1 MFSRFFIERPI
12 FAAVVS
18 IIICLAGLVSMAV
31 LPVQQYPTIT
41 PVQVTVS
48 ATYPGA
54 DSKTLADSVASP
66 IEAQV
71 NGVDNMLYMSSTSSA
86 NGQLTLTVY
95 FSLDTDPDIAQVQV
109 QNRVNLA
116 LPQLPTAVTQLGVS
130 VQKKSSSIMM
140 LIGVYGKG
148 ERYSAEYI
156 TNYANVY
163 VLDAIKRVP
172 GAGQAQIMG
181 VPDQAMRVWMNPDR
195 MASLGI
201 TTSDIANAIKAQN
214 ALFGAGQIG
223 QQPTA
228 GPVELTFPVVTQA
241 PFTDPRQYEQIILRA
256 SQDGSAIVRLG
267 DVARA
272 EVGLRQYIVDSRLN
286 GTPATFIAVYLQP
299 GANGL
304 DVSAGVR
311 KTLQEMKS
319 RFPEGMDYVVS
330 LDTNDFVKLSIE
342 EVIHTLIEAIVLVVL
357 VVYLFLQSFR
367 STIICTVAIVVA
379 LIATFAGMLA
389 LGFSVNLI
397 TLFGLVLAIGMV
409 VDDAIVVVEN
419 VERNMH
425 QHHLGPKEA
434 TIRSMQEIGSS
445 LVAVVLVMAS
455 VFIPAAFL
463 PGTTGQL
470 YKQFAI
476 TIVVSVVVSGFVALT
491 LTPAM
496 CALMLRHNPPPQRGF
511 FAWFNRQIDALTRGF
526 GHAVELVIKRSV
538 VALVLLAGFLWSIW
552 HLFTVLP
559 TSFVP
564 NEDQGYVM
572 AAIMM
577 PEAASIDRTQAVAEK
592 VDAIL
597 AKIPGVDNRT
607 MLTGYS
613 LLDSGF
619 KTNAGTFF
627 VTLKDFKQRY
637 DSGETAREQNARAV
651 LMNLYREA
659 QKIDEA
665 IVMPVAPPAIPGIG
679 TTGGFEFWI
688 QDTGAGDPAQ
698 LDEVTQEF
706 LKKARARAELA
717 SVTSTFRAN
726 TQQLRAVVDRDKA
739 TLLGVPVEDVYS
751 AIQAQFGSL
760 TASQYNQFSRV
771 WWVIVQSDA
780 VYRQNPGD
788 LTRLYTRS
796 REGHMVPLA
805 ALVKTE
811 WVAGPDLLPHFNG
824 FPAAKVNGNAAPG
837 YSSGDAIAA
846 MEEVAGEVLP
856 AGFTFAWSGLAFE
869 EKKSGGTSAIA
880 FVFGLI
886 IVFLVL
892 AAQYESWTLP
902 GAVMS
907 AVPFGILGALL
918 TNWARGLENDVY
930 FQIGLLVLIG
940 LGAKNAALRV
950 SAAREFRHQG
960 KSIMEATRLAG
971 EQRLRPIIMTS
982 LAFAA
987 GCLPLALAT
996 GAGANARHSI
1006 GTGIIGGM
1014 IGETTLAMLYVPLL
1028 FYLFDR
1034 LAEGKEKVPAA
1045 TAPAAA
1051 SQAPPAGI
1059 AEGIAEGNAEGS
1071 AAGDGGQSPRGEG

>member
-12 FAAVVS
+12 FAAVVA
-18 IIICLAGLVSMAV
+18 IIICLAGLVSMNV

-41 PVQVTVS
+41 PVQITVS

-66 IEAQV
+66 IEAQI

-86 NGQLTLTVY
+86 TGQLTLTVY
-95 FSLDTDPDIAQVQV
+95 FSLETNPDIAQVQV

-140 LIGVYGKG
+140 LIGVFGKG
-148 ERYSAEYI
+148 DRYSSDYI
-156 TNYANVY
+156 ANYANVY
-163 VLDAIKRVP
+163 VLDALKRVD

-181 VPDQAMRVWMNPDR
+181 IPDQAMRIWMNPDR

-201 TTSDIANAIKAQN
+201 TTSDISNAIKSQN

-223 QQPTA
+223 QQPSA

-272 EVGLRQYIVDSRLN
+272 EVGLKQYIVDARLN
-286 GTPATFIAVYLQP
+286 GTPTTFIAVYLQP

-304 DVSAGVR
+304 KVSAAVR
-311 KTLQEMKS
+311 KTLEEMKT
-319 RFPEGMDYVVS
+319 RFPEGMDYVIS

-342 EVIHTLIEAIVLVVL
+342 EVIHTLLEAVVLVVL
-357 VVYLFLQSFR
+357 IVYLFLQSFR
-367 STIICTVAIVVA
+367 TTIICLVAILVS

-389 LGFSVNLI
+389 LGFSINLI
-397 TLFGLVLAIGMV
+397 TLFGLVLAIGIV

-425 QHHLGPKEA
+425 EHHLAPKEA
-434 TIRSMQEIGSS
+434 TIKSMGEITGS

-455 VFIPAAFL
+455 VFVPAAFL

-476 TIVVSVVVSGFVALT
+476 TIVVSVAVSGFVALT

-496 CALMLRHNPPPQRGF
+496 SALMLKDNPPPQRGF
-511 FAWFNRQIDALTRGF
+511 FAWFNRQVDAITRGF
-526 GHAVELVIKRSV
+526 GHAVELVIKRSIL
-538 VALVLLAGFLWSIW
+538 ALVLLVGFLYAIY

-572 AAIMM
+572 AAIIM
-577 PEAASIDRTQAVAEK
+577 PEAASIDRAQAVAEK
-592 VDAIL
+592 VDAIF
-597 AKIPGVDNRT
+597 AKIPGVETRS
-607 MLTGYS
+607 MITGYS

-619 KTNAGTFF
+619 KTNAGAFF
-627 VTLKDFKQRY
+627 VTLKDFKERY
-637 DSGETAREQNARAV
+637 ASTDAAKTQNARAV
-651 LMNLYREA
+651 LLTLFREA
-659 QKIDEA
+659 AAIEQA
-665 IVMPVAPPAIPGIG
+665 IVIPIAPPPIPGIG

-698 LDEVTQEF
+698 LDAVTQDF
-706 LKKARARAELA
+706 LRKARTRSELTTL
-717 SVTSTFRAN
+717 SSTFRAN
-726 TQQLRAVVDRDKA
+726 TQQLRANVDRDKA
-739 TLLGVPVEDVYS
+739 TLIGVPIEDVYS

-760 TASQYNQFSRV
+760 TASQYNQWSRV

-780 VYRQNPGD
+780 KYRQTPGD

-796 REGHMVPLA
+796 KDGHMVPLS
-805 ALVKTE
+805 ALVTTE

-824 FPAAKVNGNAAPG
+824 FPAAKINGNPAPG
-837 YSSGDAIAA
+837 FSSGDALAA
-846 MEEVAGEVLP
+846 MEQTAKEILP
-856 AGFTFAWSGLAFE
+856 PGYTFAWSGLAFE
-869 EKKSGGTSAIA
+869 EKKSGGTSMIA

-907 AVPFGILGALL
+907 AVPFGILGALV

-940 LGAKNAALRV
+940 LGAKNAVLRV
-950 SAAREFRHQG
+950 SAAVEFRHQG
-960 KSIMEATRLAG
+960 KSIMEATVLAG

-982 LAFAA
+982 LAFAF
-987 GCLPLALAT
+987 GCLPLALAL

-1014 IGETTLAMLYVPLL
+1014 LGETTLAMLYVPLL

-1034 LAEGKEKVPAA
+1034 MAEGGDKGAKPA
-1045 TAPAAA
+1045 P
-1051 SQAPPAGI
+1051 APPASATAAI
-1059 AEGIAEGNAEGS
+1059 APPKPS
-1071 AAGDGGQSPRGEG
+1071 APRGNE